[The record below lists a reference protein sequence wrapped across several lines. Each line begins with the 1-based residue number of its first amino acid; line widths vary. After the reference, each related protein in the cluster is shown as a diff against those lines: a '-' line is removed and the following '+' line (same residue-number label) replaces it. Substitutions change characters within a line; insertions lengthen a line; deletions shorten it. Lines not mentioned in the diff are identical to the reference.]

1 MRILIV
7 DDNPTDRNLLRRI
20 LERHECEVLEA
31 QDGEEGLEAARVH
44 TPDLI
49 ISDALMPKMD
59 GFNFLRIIRKDPE
72 LLKIPFVFYSAVYT
86 GHKDEE
92 LAASLGACAFIVKPK
107 EPSELWDDIRAVA
120 EMGKQ
125 RQRMFTP
132 VPIDSEEE
140 YLKRYSEVLTSK
152 IGEKVMELERANAEI
167 REKAKNFNDLFNSI
181 RDVIMVIKFNGIIE
195 DVNTPALRDTFGYDR
210 EEIIGRN
217 FVMLYAHEEIG
228 ETMKFFDI
236 PAEGGGKLVR
246 EARFRRKSGEVFH
259 GEICVMKKLDE
270 NGSPTADIV
279 MIRDINERKLAE
291 SALRES
297 EERRIHLQAELTL
310 AAEVQAKLLPRYFPK
325 IPGFEVVARCLPARQ
340 VGGDFYDWQE
350 VAPGVV
356 TLTLGDVMGN
366 GMAAAMLMA
375 TVRATIRAE
384 TQVNRP
390 AKALQLAARAL
401 RSDLENSES
410 FVTLFHA
417 RLDAACRKLTYVD
430 CGHGLV
436 FLRRAD
442 GTVEELRTRGLPLGI
457 SCDETYREGVVA
469 FNKGDTLV
477 LYSDGLFEALPD
489 LALSNMA
496 LAGRISCPG
505 DPMEMMNRLATIA
518 ELKCP
523 PSDDLTMLLL
533 HCTDEIE
540 QKGALNP

>member
-1 MRILIV
+1 MKILIV
-7 DDNPTDRNLLRRI
+7 DDNLTDRNLLRRI
-20 LERHECEVLEA
+20 LEKKECEVFEA
-31 QDGEEGLEAARVH
+31 GDGEEGIEMARAH
-44 TPDLI
+44 GPDLI

-59 GFNFLRIIRKDPE
+59 GFNFLRTLRKDPE
-72 LLKIPFVFYSAVYT
+72 LQKIPFVFYSAVYT
-86 GHKDEE
+86 GHKDED

-107 EPSELWDDIRAVA
+107 EPPELWDDICAVM
-120 EMGKQ
+120 EMGTQ
-125 RQRMFTP
+125 RQRMFKP
-132 VPIDSEEE
+132 VPIESEED

-152 IGEKVMELERANAEI
+152 IGEKLMDLERANAEI
-167 REKAKNFNDLFNSI
+167 REKARDFRDLFNSI
-181 RDVIMVIKFNGIIE
+181 RDVIMVIKFNGAIE
-195 DVNTPALRDTFGYDR
+195 DVNAPALRDTFGYER
-210 EEIIGRN
+210 EEIMGRN
-217 FVMLYAHEEIG
+217 FVMLYAHEEVA
-228 ETMKFFDI
+228 ETMKYFDFPTGI
-236 PAEGGGKLVR
+236 NGRLIR
-246 EARFRRKSGEVFH
+246 EARFRKKSGEIFH
-259 GEICVMKKLDE
+259 GEICIMKRLDE
-270 NGSPTADIV
+270 KGSPTADII

-291 SALRES
+291 TALRES
-297 EERRIHLQAELTL
+297 EERRILLQAELTL

-350 VAPGVV
+350 VEPGVV

-417 RLDAACRKLTYVD
+417 RLDSATRKLTYVD

-442 GTVEELRTRGLPLGI
+442 GTVEELRVRGLPLGI
-457 SCDETYREGVVA
+457 SIEETYREGVLA

-477 LYSDGLFEALPD
+477 LYSDGLFEVLPD
-489 LALSNMA
+489 LALSNIA
-496 LAGRISCPG
+496 LAGRLDCQG
-505 DPMEMMNRLATIA
+505 DPMEMMNRLSTIA

-533 HCTDEIE
+533 HCTDETRPAGSIRF
-540 QKGALNP
+540 